1 MSFICPIPSYMGKQA
16 GEGMN
21 FLVCLYFCSVSCLN
35 GFGKADVLLSALFHV
50 KGKIESYVLWK
61 PTWSLEWTLDSVFHW
76 IGT

>member
-1 MSFICPIPSYMGKQA
+1 MGKQA
-16 GEGMN
+16 GEGMSI
-21 FLVCLYFCSVSCLN
+21 LVCLYFCSVSCLN

-61 PTWSLEWTLDSVFHW
+61 PTWSLVWTLDSVFHW